1 MLKKRVILLVLL
13 LTFYAAVLC
22 AQSSITG
29 VIRDV
34 HKKVLPYATLSLK
47 DAEGKILSYGRS
59 DVKGLFV
66 LNLPSEGKAAL
77 LEVNMLGYKKQA
89 VAFTENILVY
99 DFILKESSIDLPTV
113 VIKNRPALIV
123 KGDTLSY
130 RLSDYS
136 GREDRVLGDVLKKMP
151 GIEVSPAG
159 KISYNGKSI
168 SSFYIDGD
176 NLLDDK
182 YNIATKSIPKDAVDK
197 VQVIE
202 NDQPVKML
210 RNKMRSDDVALN
222 ITIKDEAKLKV
233 MGQASIGAG
242 FPSKFD
248 GQLNAMLLNKKYK
261 GINYVKAN
269 NIGID
274 PAQDLV
280 SHNFADYIRNADLNK
295 TEPLLSVGAAGVPD
309 LPQNRY
315 LFNRAG
321 LININNLVNLQKDV
335 QLKTNLYYLGD
346 RQRVDYDKFTEYFLP
361 DGNVRFSES
370 QRNISRPDQ
379 LHAQTN
385 VKFNRD
391 KSYLNNTFLLD
402 YRPNQFNTDLT
413 ANGNALNQQLDQ
425 KTTDLSNEVSYMNTL
440 GSGNVY
446 AVHSFLNYSN
456 LPEQLDISPGLN
468 DSLFNNGIPY
478 ARLSQLAT
486 IPSYVMN
493 NYFSF
498 KIVSSRIMQTYKI
511 GIDLQRQHLRSSL
524 SILQNDQLEPGL
536 MENSINNLQW
546 NQSKAYVVG
555 AYDYETKNERFKAT
569 LSVPARYQNIRYQD
583 AGYSLDK
590 QLNKLFVNPQ
600 LNLKYK
606 TGIEN
611 FFLFTYELKNDL
623 GTIDDVYK
631 GAILKNYRSLYSND
645 APVSE
650 GKTNAANILFNYRK
664 AISLLFFSIQGTYSQ
679 VQLNTISSSI
689 LTNNLQQRVVLP
701 FENKI
706 KTYMINGNISKYLFS
721 WRTTVSA
728 GLNFSQNTSN
738 QIQNNELL
746 PYKTSTST
754 AKFGIQAKVTDY
766 IGFNYSVNGQQT
778 ISKSVQEITT
788 DVKFRQ
794 IRQQAQISLNVLND
808 VFVNASA
815 EHLYTSQSGQ
825 GNLSYL
831 FSDLSLRYKENKI
844 HTDFE
849 IGLNNLA
856 NVKTYKTVFVSANA
870 FTSGSYQIPGSMA
883 VFKATFNF

>member
-1 MLKKRVILLVLL
+1 MLYKRLL
-13 LTFYAAVLC
+13 LLLLLLIPNAAILF
-22 AQSSITG
+22 AQNSITG
-29 VIRDV
+29 VVRDA
-34 HKKVLPYATLSLK
+34 HKKGLSSATISLK

-59 DVKGLFV
+59 DVKGYFV
-66 LNLPSEGKAAL
+66 LNLSSANKAAL

-89 VAFTENILVY
+89 VPFLGKTLQFEFTMQ
-99 DFILKESSIDLPTV
+99 ESAIDLPTV

-151 GIEVSPAG
+151 GIEVSPTG
-159 KISYNGKSI
+159 KISYNGKNI

-233 MGQASIGAG
+233 MGQANLGAG

-261 GINYVKAN
+261 GINYIKAN
-269 NIGID
+269 NIGVD

-280 SHNFADYIRNADLNK
+280 SHNFADYVRAADLNK
-295 TEPLLSVGAAGVPD
+295 TQPLLSVGAAGVPD

-321 LININNLVNLQKDV
+321 LLNINNLVNLKKDV
-335 QLKTNLYYLGD
+335 QLKTNLYYLKD
-346 RQRVDYDKFTEYFLP
+346 RQRMDYDKFTEYLLP
-361 DGNVRFSES
+361 DGNVQFSES
-370 QRNISRPDQ
+370 QRNISSPDQ

-391 KSYLNNTFLLD
+391 KSYLNNTLILQH
-402 YRPNQFNTDLT
+402 RPNQFNTDLT
-413 ANGNALNQQLDQ
+413 ANGIYLNQQLDQ
-425 KTTDLSNEVSYMNTL
+425 KTTDLTNEFSYMNTL

-446 AVHSFLNYSN
+446 EVHSFLNYSN
-456 LPEQLDISPGLN
+456 LPEHLNISPGLN

-478 ARLSQLAT
+478 AGLSQSTT
-486 IPSYVMN
+486 IPSYVLN

-498 KIVSSRIMQTYKI
+498 KVVSTRIMQTYKM

-524 SILQNDQLEPGL
+524 SVLQNDQSESGL

-546 NQSKAYVVG
+546 NQSKGYVVG
-555 AYDYETKNERFKAT
+555 AYDYETTNERFKAT
-569 LSVPARYQNIRYQD
+569 LTVPVRYQYIHYLD
-583 AGYSLDK
+583 AGYSLNK
-590 QLNKLFVNPQ
+590 QLNKFFVNPQ

-611 FFLFTYELKNDL
+611 FFLFTYELKNEL

-650 GKTNAANILFNYRK
+650 RKTNSANIFFNYRK
-664 AISLLFFSIQGTYSQ
+664 AITLLFFSIQGTYNQ
-679 VQLNTISSSI
+679 IQLNTISSSI

-701 FENKI
+701 FENTI
-706 KTYMINGNISKYLFS
+706 KTYIINGNMSKYLFI

-738 QIQNNELL
+738 QILNNELL
-746 PYKTSTST
+746 PYKTATST

-766 IGFNYSVNGQQT
+766 IGFNYSLNGQQT

-788 DVKFRQ
+788 GVRFRQ

-808 VFVNASA
+808 VFINASA
-815 EHLYTSQSGQ
+815 EHLYTSQSGLA
-825 GNLSYL
+825 NLSYL
-831 FSDLSLRYKENKI
+831 FSDLSLRYKEKTI
-844 HTDFE
+844 HVDFE
-849 IGLNNLA
+849 IGMNNLA
-856 NVKTYKTVFVSANA
+856 NVTTYKTVFVSANA
-870 FTSGSYQIPGSMA
+870 FTSGSYRIPGRMA